1 MGKLFV
7 KSTLT
12 KVFALYLSKFGANQ
26 GISSLLILVL
36 FAQTWNKQIIY
47 VVNFTLLLLVLEWW
61 HTDPTYFTCQV
72 GGLFFD

>member
-7 KSTLT
+7 KSALT

-36 FAQTWNKQIIY
+36 FAPTWNKQIIY
-47 VVNFTLLLLVLEWW
+47 VVLVLEWW
-61 HTDPTYFTCQV
+61 HKEPTCFTCQV
-72 GGLFFD
+72 GGLHFD